1 MGILVLDQVLVK
13 LARKLKKSV
22 QELNVAGARLLH
34 HKLLETKLVGL
45 FFKIILGI
53 PGFPFI
59 SDEFQLPAALNY
71 LPVENTE
78 MTVYWGLLRSA

>member
-1 MGILVLDQVLVK
+1 MGDFGFEPGSVK
-13 LARKLKKSV
+13 ISAKSQKTV

-71 LPVENTE
+71 LPVENAE